1 MDNKR
6 KFNDYYYG
14 MAKKSKKDEDPE
26 SDDEKSLASILKG
39 ISYFKRSGCKALM
52 VSIAFFFTS
61 VYCDD

>member
-26 SDDEKSLASILKG
+26 SDDENKKLNWVAVD
-39 ISYFKRSGCKALM
+39 SGE
-52 VSIAFFFTS
+52 FE
-61 VYCDD
+61 D